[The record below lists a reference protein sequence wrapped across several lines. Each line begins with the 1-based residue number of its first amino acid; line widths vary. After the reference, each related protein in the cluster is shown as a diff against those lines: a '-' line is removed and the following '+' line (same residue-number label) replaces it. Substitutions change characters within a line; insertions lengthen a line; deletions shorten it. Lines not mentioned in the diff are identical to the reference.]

1 MPTSRIRPLDFNHGL
16 EDVEPF
22 QQEVDRPRLP
32 PSELLQPSTQGPA
45 SPIEELLKTR
55 SFGDALDSSIRPA
68 INDLS
73 ICRPER
79 YGRLLAE
86 AQEIL
91 GEAGERTG
99 DPDIDGLS
107 AVLDRQSGLRDLLGY
122 YLQSLLNA

>member
-1 MPTSRIRPLDFNHGL
+1 MPSSRIRPLDFNHGL

-32 PSELLQPSTQGPA
+32 PSELLQPSIQGPA
-45 SPIEELLKTR
+45 SPIEELIKAR

-68 INDLS
+68 INDLR
-73 ICRPER
+73 ICRPEH

-86 AQEIL
+86 AREIV
-91 GEAGERTG
+91 GEAGERSG
-99 DPDIDGLS
+99 DPDIAGLG
-107 AVLDRQSGLRDLLGY
+107 AVLDHQGELRDLLGY